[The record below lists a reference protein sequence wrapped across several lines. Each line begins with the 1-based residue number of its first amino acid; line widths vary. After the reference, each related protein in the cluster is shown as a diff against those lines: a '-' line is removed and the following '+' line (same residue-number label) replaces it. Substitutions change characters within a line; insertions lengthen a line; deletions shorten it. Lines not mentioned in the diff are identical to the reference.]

1 LNFGSLVPGG
11 KIMSNK
17 MVGMRKALAVVMMVT
32 VGSLQSV
39 VLSSALA
46 QVSTRLAGDLSVRGA
61 VTVNGMNAVSG
72 ATVLDGGRIK
82 TGSNGSATLNLG
94 RLGQVELGADSELV
108 LKLENN
114 LIGGNLRAG
123 HAVVSAP
130 MGIVVNVVTADGIA
144 ATEGREATV
153 LTVDVVCGN
162 TRVAS
167 AKSEARLTAGNRME
181 IVAAGQEVAVGTQT
195 SQAPNCQRIAVVPPS
210 SGIGAGALAA
220 LLIAGI
226 GGAII
231 GVIAVT
237 QGDDITPSQVSVSG
251 FRP

>member
-1 LNFGSLVPGG
+1 
-11 KIMSNK
+11 MSNK
-17 MVGMRKALAVVMMVT
+17 IAGIRRVLTITLMIA

-39 VLSSALA
+39 VLSNAMA
-46 QVSTRLAGDLSVRGA
+46 QVSPRLVGDLSVRGI
-61 VTVNGMNAVSG
+61 VTINGINAASG

-82 TGSNGSATLNLG
+82 TGSNGSATINLG
-94 RLGQVELGADSELV
+94 RLGQVELGSDSELV
-108 LKLENN
+108 LKLENSI
-114 LIGGNLRAG
+114 IGGNLRAG

-130 MGIVVNVVTADGIA
+130 IGIAVNVVTADGVA
-144 ATEGREATV
+144 ATEGREATL

-162 TRVAS
+162 TRIAS

-195 SQAPNCQRIAVVPPS
+195 SQAPNCQRIAVAAPS
-210 SGIGAGALAA
+210 TGIGAGALAA

-226 GGAII
+226 SGAIV
-231 GVIAVT
+231 GVIAAT
-237 QGDDITPSQVSVSG
+237 QSDDITPSQVNVSG